1 MGKTLYLL
9 SNGELRRKDNTLF
22 VARENESPKFLP
34 VETLDEINVFGE
46 VEFNKSLLEFI
57 SQKEVILHFYN
68 HYGYYVGTFYPRE
81 HLNSGAVI
89 LAQASHYTD
98 SAKRIKIASS
108 FVRGAIENM
117 KRVMDYYRRRAAID
131 TEDIAEFLDGYA
143 EQALKCAGVAELMG
157 VEGNAREKYYEFF
170 DRLVKDDVFKML
182 TRTRRPPT
190 NRMNALISF
199 LNTMCYTLT
208 LSQIYRTHLD
218 PRIGFLHETNFRR
231 FSLNLDVAEIF
242 KPILVD
248 RLIFSL
254 INKKEI
260 QEKHFEKQ
268 SGGGIYLNEK
278 GRETILRAWEGRVNE
293 TIEHPT
299 LGRKVSYR
307 GFVRMEIY
315 KLQKHIME
323 NIDYAPYVSR
333 W

>member
-1 MGKTLYLL
+1 MG
-9 SNGELRRKDNTLF
+9 
-22 VARENESPKFLP
+22 
-34 VETLDEINVFGE
+34 I
-46 VEFNKSLLEFI
+46 
-57 SQKEVILHFYN
+57 
-68 HYGYYVGTFYPRE
+68 
-81 HLNSGAVI
+81 
-89 LAQASHYTD
+89 
-98 SAKRIKIASS
+98 
-108 FVRGAIENM
+108 
-117 KRVMDYYRRRAAID
+117 
-131 TEDIAEFLDGYA
+131 
-143 EQALKCAGVAELMG
+143 
-157 VEGNAREKYYEFF
+157 EGNSREKYYEFF
-170 DRLVKDDVFKML
+170 DRVVKDDVFKMVS
-182 TRTRRPPT
+182 RTRRPPS

-199 LNTMCYTLT
+199 LNPMCYTMV

-254 INKKEI
+254 INKREI

-268 SGGGIYLNEK
+268 SGGGIYLSES
-278 GRETILRAWEGRVNE
+278 GREIVLRAWEGRLNE

-307 GFVRMEIY
+307 GLVRMEIY

-323 NIDYAPYVSR
+323 NIKYIPYTSR